1 MGVAHLRAH
10 SSICGSR
17 LSALR
22 RMAAVAI
29 RGPATRAV
37 ADIGRR
43 LPATA
48 DRITHPAGVVPRPM
62 VAAVVDTMAA
72 EVEEVVEDTTA
83 AEAVVVTPV
92 AAVEVVV
99 TREVEAATQAEA
111 IAKNS

>member
-62 VAAVVDTMAA
+62 VAAVVDIMAA
-72 EVEEVVEDTTA
+72 EVVEDTTA
-83 AEAVVVTPV
+83 AEAVVGTPV